1 MTHRSRGPGSRPRP
15 GGPRDRRPSGGP
27 PHEHSARKRGP
38 RGSAGPPP
46 AYEAETL
53 FGLEPFAEDELRRR
67 LGQSVRLL
75 GRPAPGRVAMAYVG
89 ADAPLD
95 ALRSVVAIHRV
106 ETFAVPRP
114 KALLGHEHLTRLAAL
129 LQGVMARQPRG
140 AFETF
145 RVSAAGADSPVFQR
159 LKAEIARATGL
170 TLHEEEAQL
179 QIAVRP
185 APGGK
190 GWQVLVRRTPRPL
203 SARAWRVC
211 NMPGALDATI
221 AHVMVTLARPRAEER
236 FLNLA
241 CGSGTLLVERL
252 AEGPARAVLGI
263 DIDPRALDCARDN
276 LQVAGRLADA
286 HLVRAGAGRAPLGAG
301 QFDTVVADL
310 PWALLVG
317 TRRENEALY
326 PALLA
331 EAARVAAPGATL
343 VLITASHRVFE
354 EALARGGGR
363 WVPEATYPLRV
374 PWERG
379 YLEPRIHV
387 LRRAED

>member
-1 MTHRSRGPGSRPRP
+1 MRQRRPQRGRGVSERDARGQRPTESRPP
-15 GGPRDRRPSGGP
+15 AARRTP
-27 PHEHSARKRGP
+27 A
-38 RGSAGPPP
+38 APPP
-46 AYEAETL
+46 LYEAETI
-53 FGLEPFAEDELRRR
+53 FGLEGPAEAELRKR
-67 LGQSVRLL
+67 LGKSARLL
-75 GRPAPGRVAMAYVG
+75 GRPAAGRVAFAYVG

-95 ALRSVVAIHRV
+95 ALRSVVAVHRV
-106 ETFAVPRP
+106 ETFPVPRP

-211 NMPGALDATI
+211 NMPGALDATV
-221 AHVMVTLARPRAEER
+221 AHVMVTLAGPQAEER
-236 FLNLA
+236 FLNVA

-252 AEGPARAVLGI
+252 ALGPARAALGV
-263 DIDPRALDCARDN
+263 DIAPRALACAREN
-276 LQVAGRLADA
+276 LAAAGSLDAVRL
-286 HLVRAGAGRAPLGAG
+286 LRAGAGRLPLADASW
-301 QFDTVVADL
+301 DTVVADL

-317 TRRENEALY
+317 TRRENETLY

-331 EAARVAAPGATL
+331 EAARVTAPGAAL

-354 EALARGGGR
+354 DALARAGGR
-363 WVPEATYPLRV
+363 WAPERSLSLQV

-387 LRRAED
+387 LRRLTG